1 MEIKKGNNKFYIGED
16 EGNPKAV
23 LDYRAKG
30 PGVIEAYHT
39 LVNVELE
46 GQGVAGKLFE
56 ELIKYAKK
64 ENLKIIPTCSYIE
77 RKMNKEEKYAQYIAK

>member
-16 EGNPKAV
+16 ERNPKAV
-23 LDYRAKG
+23 LDYRDKG

-39 LVNVELE
+39 LVNEELE

-77 RKMNKEEKYAQYIAK
+77 RKMNKDEKYAQYIAK